1 VEAHLPLVSQGDK
14 DDWNRRLKALMGIDE
29 VNEEKKKRAEA
40 AKVRSSNTTKT
51 SPATSHHKISALLTL
66 TTHFAAMFA
75 GCLKSLT
82 RFEQASGAAAV
93 LKMSSIARLRSDSSP
108 QKLKAAAQQSFSGA
122 AEAESKLEEE
132 RQRKEASAAKR
143 REERKRLDE
152 LQRLKDEEDAEQAAR
167 RIVDSSSRIARM
179 RLEDHQRQELSLR
192 LQQAE
197 EAPPSP
203 PPPPAADPPREQSVA
218 PARAGASSPVKKYLR
233 NELRFVCF
241 VCVCWVDFIC
251 SGHFVAAPC
260 FGYSCSFMS
269 SVYAVRLL

>member
-1 VEAHLPLVSQGDK
+1 
-14 DDWNRRLKALMGIDE
+14 M
-29 VNEEKKKRAEA
+29 
-40 AKVRSSNTTKT
+40 
-51 SPATSHHKISALLTL
+51 

-108 QKLKAAAQQSFSGA
+108 QKLKVAAQQSFSGA

-132 RQRKEASAAKR
+132 RKRKEESAAKR

-152 LQRLKDEEDAEQAAR
+152 LQRLKDEEDAEEAAR

-179 RLEDHQRQELSLR
+179 RLEDLQRRELSLR

-203 PPPPAADPPREQSVA
+203 PPPPAADPPREQCVA

-251 SGHFVAAPC
+251 SGTFFLGGRSLFWILLLIHVFFLRSAVALKNKSLHSGVAA
-260 FGYSCSFMS
+260 S
-269 SVYAVRLL
+269 SEPANGSAAVRLSGGKGAAEGSRSLSRLH